1 MHHLTANPS
10 VTPAGLLPSLGT
22 TCLRDIQKP
31 KPANGNSKSAH
42 HNAQTHLP
50 TWATRSLK
58 WMTALK
64 RSFGSGDILQI
75 TLWGMVRL

>member
-50 TWATRSLK
+50 T
-58 WMTALK
+58 
-64 RSFGSGDILQI
+64 
-75 TLWGMVRL
+75 